1 MLGWLK
7 HPGHNDWANEAVVHD
22 GETLIEA
29 TAEDIFARLDFASPK
44 NALRERGFVFGQGN
58 PAYNIFEA
66 TDPANPDVTLVFEVT
81 ESEPGKRYCFRTV
94 PQGDSALVESESEYT
109 ITPQGDGRHL
119 LHLTE
124 TSVLEQGL
132 SRNQYVLERAT
143 LSFSVFRN
151 LARLKLHIELGVHA
165 AHYD

>member
-1 MLGWLK
+1 MLSWLK
-7 HPGHNDWANEAVVHD
+7 HPGHTDWADEAVVHD

-29 TAEDIFARLDFASPK
+29 SAEDIFARLDFASRH
-44 NALRERGFVFGQGN
+44 NALRERGFAFGAGN
-58 PAYNIFEA
+58 PAYNIFEV
-66 TDPANPDVTLVFEVT
+66 TDPSHPDARLVVEVT
-81 ESEPGKRYCFRTV
+81 ESVPGKRYCFRTL
-94 PQGDSALVESESEYT
+94 PQGGSALVESASEYT
-109 ITPQGDGRHL
+109 ITPQGDGTHL

-124 TSVLEQGL
+124 TSVLERGL

-151 LARLKLHIELGVHA
+151 LARLKLHIELGVQA